1 MVDVMSELEL
11 QIVVGSTRPGRAA
24 DRFLP
29 WLRDRA
35 ERHGRFSVRWLDLR
49 EWDLPFFQET
59 TADMLAGRFT
69 TPTVHRW
76 NEVVAGGDAYLYV
89 FPEYNHS
96 VPAVLKNAFDY
107 ALGARLRNKPAG
119 FVAYSGGPIAGA
131 RAVEHMV
138 GITVEREMAPLRNA
152 VLLGRVGQAFA
163 EDSGL
168 PVDPG
173 TEHALA
179 ILLDDLAW
187 WGRALKAARAAGE
200 LPPPRQRPVLP
211 PPGPIR
217 ARPGAAGPR
226 QGPAANGPAPEP
238 APEAEDVQAGGS
250 GVSPG

>member
-1 MVDVMSELEL
+1 MVVPMDALEL
-11 QIVVGSTRPGRAA
+11 QIVVGSIRPGRAA

-35 ERHGRFSVRWLDLR
+35 ERHGRFAVRLLDLR
-49 EWDLPFFQET
+49 DWDLPFFQEPT
-59 TADMLAGRFT
+59 EDMVAGRFS
-69 TPTVHRW
+69 TPVVARW
-76 NEVVAGGDAYLYV
+76 NEVIAGGDAYLFV

-119 FVAYSGGPIAGA
+119 FVAYSGGSIAGA

-152 VLLGRVGQAFA
+152 VLLAAVARGFG
-163 EDSGL
+163 EDGL
-168 PVDPG
+168 PVDPM
-173 TEHALA
+173 TDHALA

-187 WGRALKAARAAGE
+187 WGEALRAARAAGQ

-217 ARPGAAGPR
+217 VR
-226 QGPAANGPAPEP
+226 
-238 APEAEDVQAGGS
+238 DLQAG
-250 GVSPG
+250 

>member
-1 MVDVMSELEL
+1 MATNGQDGASPRQRLEL

-29 WLRDRA
+29 WLVDRA
-35 ERHGRFSVRWLDLR
+35 ERHGRFTVRLLDLR
-49 EWDLPFFQET
+49 DWDLPLFQE
-59 TADMLAGRFT
+59 APEDLVAGRFS
-69 TPTVHRW
+69 TPTVERW
-76 NEVVAGGDAYLYV
+76 NEIIAAGDAYLFV

-119 FVAYSGGPIAGA
+119 FVGYSGGPIGGA

-152 VLLGRVGQAFA
+152 VLLGGVGRGFDA
-163 EDSGL
+163 EGL
-168 PVDPG
+168 PLDPM

-187 WGRALKAARAAGE
+187 WGEALRHARTAGE
-200 LPPPRQRPVLP
+200 LPPPRQRPVQP
-211 PPGPIR
+211 SPGPLL
-217 ARPGAAGPR
+217 ARPDQDPAQAAGGR
-226 QGPAANGPAPEP
+226 
-238 APEAEDVQAGGS
+238 
-250 GVSPG
+250 SPSR

>member
-1 MVDVMSELEL
+1 MSELEL

-35 ERHGRFSVRWLDLR
+35 ERHGRFAVRWLDLR
-49 EWDLPFFQET
+49 DWDLPFFSET
-59 TADMLAGRFT
+59 TEDMLAGRFT
-69 TPTVHRW
+69 TPAVERW

-96 VPAVLKNAFDY
+96 VPAVLKNAFDH

-152 VLLGRVGQAFA
+152 VLLGQVGRGFDD
-163 EDSGL
+163 DSGL

-187 WGRALKAARAAGE
+187 WGEALRSARAAGE
-200 LPPPRQRPVLP
+200 LPPPRRRPRQP
-211 PPGPIR
+211 SPGPIR
-217 ARPGAAGPR
+217 ARPAGVVRPGGP
-226 QGPAANGPAPEP
+226 GPAAEP
-238 APEAEDVQAGGS
+238 APPAEDVQAAG
-250 GVSPG
+250 

>member
-1 MVDVMSELEL
+1 MNELEL

-35 ERHGRFSVRWLDLR
+35 ERHGRFAVRWLDLR
-49 EWDLPFFQET
+49 DWDLPFFQET
-59 TADMLAGRFT
+59 TEEMVAGRFT
-69 TPTVHRW
+69 TPVVERW
-76 NEVVAGGDAYLYV
+76 NEVIAGGDAYLFV

-96 VPAVLKNAFDY
+96 VPAVLKNAFDH

-119 FVAYSGGPIAGA
+119 FVAYSGGPIGGA

-152 VLLGRVGQAFA
+152 VLLGGVGRGFD
-163 EDSGL
+163 ERDGL

-187 WGRALKAARAAGE
+187 WGEALRAARAAGE
-200 LPPPRQRPVLP
+200 LPPPRRRARRPS
-211 PPGPIR
+211 PGPIL
-217 ARPGAAGPR
+217 ARPGAGPPAGP
-226 QGPAANGPAPEP
+226 PPEP
-238 APEAEDVQAGGS
+238 APEAEDVQAGGP
-250 GVSPG
+250 GVSPGVAGR

>member
-1 MVDVMSELEL
+1 MDAMEL
-11 QIVVGSTRPGRAA
+11 QIVVGSIRPGRAA

-49 EWDLPFFQET
+49 DWDLPFFQEPT
-59 TADMLAGRFT
+59 EDMVAGRFT
-69 TPTVHRW
+69 TPTVQRW
-76 NEVVAGGDAYLYV
+76 NDTIAAGDAYLFV

-119 FVAYSGGPIAGA
+119 FVAYSGGVIAGA

-152 VLLGRVGQAFA
+152 VLLGGVGRAFG
-163 EDSGL
+163 DDGL
-168 PVDPG
+168 PVDPM
-173 TEHALA
+173 TDHALA

-187 WGRALKAARAAGE
+187 WGDALRQARRAGE
-200 LPPPRQRPVLP
+200 LPPPRQRAMGPAP
-211 PPGPIR
+211 APIR
-217 ARPGAAGPR
+217 DRPAGAP
-226 QGPAANGPAPEP
+226 GPAPEP
-238 APEAEDVQAGGS
+238 APEAEDIQAGG
-250 GVSPG
+250 

>member
-1 MVDVMSELEL
+1 MATNGQDPSPLEL
-11 QIVVGSTRPGRAA
+11 QIIVGSTRPGRAA

-29 WLRDRA
+29 WLVDRA
-35 ERHGRFSVRWLDLR
+35 ERHGAFSVRLLDLR
-49 EWDLPFFQET
+49 DWDLPLFQEPSE
-59 TADMLAGRFT
+59 AMVAGRFSS
-69 TPTVHRW
+69 PTVARW
-76 NEVVAGGDAYLYV
+76 NEVIAGGEAYLFV

-119 FVAYSGGPIAGA
+119 FVAYSGGPIGGA

-152 VLLGRVGQAFA
+152 VLLGQVGRGFDE
-163 EDSGL
+163 EDGL

-187 WGRALKAARAAGE
+187 WGEALRRARAAGE
-200 LPPPRQRPVLP
+200 LPPARQRPIRP
-211 PPGPIR
+211 SPGPISEPQALR
-217 ARPGAAGPR
+217 RRGDGA
-226 QGPAANGPAPEP
+226 Q
-238 APEAEDVQAGGS
+238 VGG
-250 GVSPG
+250 

>member
-1 MVDVMSELEL
+1 MGVNGQQADGLEL
-11 QIVVGSTRPGRAA
+11 QIVVGSIRPGRAA

-29 WLRDRA
+29 WLVDRA
-35 ERHGRFSVRWLDLR
+35 ERHGAFTVRLLDLR
-49 EWDLPFFQET
+49 DWDLPFFQEPT
-59 TADMLAGRFT
+59 ENLAAGRFS
-69 TPTVHRW
+69 TPTVERW
-76 NEVVAGGDAYLYV
+76 NDVIARGEAYLFV

-107 ALGARLRNKPAG
+107 ALGTRLRNKPAG

-152 VLLGRVGQAFA
+152 VLLGQVGRGFDA
-163 EDSGL
+163 DGL
-168 PVDPG
+168 PVDPM

-187 WGRALKAARAAGE
+187 WGGALRRARAAGE
-200 LPPPRQRPVLP
+200 LPPPRQRPVQA

-217 ARPGAAGPR
+217 RSDGA
-226 QGPAANGPAPEP
+226 Q
-238 APEAEDVQAGGS
+238 VGG
-250 GVSPG
+250 

>member
-1 MVDVMSELEL
+1 MGSDGQAATRLEL

-29 WLRDRA
+29 WLVDRA
-35 ERHGRFSVRWLDLR
+35 ERHGRFAVRLLDLR
-49 EWDLPFFQET
+49 DWDLPFFQEPSEG
-59 TADMLAGRFT
+59 MVAGRFS
-69 TPTVHRW
+69 TPTVERW
-76 NEVVAGGDAYLYV
+76 NEVIAAGDAYLFV

-119 FVAYSGGPIAGA
+119 FVAYSGGPIGGA

-152 VLLGRVGQAFA
+152 VLLGQVSRGFDE
-163 EDSGL
+163 EDGL
-168 PVDPG
+168 PLDPG

-187 WGRALKAARAAGE
+187 WGDALHRARAAGE
-200 LPPPRQRPVLP
+200 LPPARQRPVQV
-211 PPGPIR
+211 
-217 ARPGAAGPR
+217 AR
-226 QGPAANGPAPEP
+226 
-238 APEAEDVQAGGS
+238 
-250 GVSPG
+250 

>member
-1 MVDVMSELEL
+1 MDALEL
-11 QIVVGSTRPGRAA
+11 QIVVGSIRPGRAA

-29 WLRDRA
+29 WLLDRA
-35 ERHGRFSVRWLDLR
+35 ERHDRFAVRLLDLR
-49 EWDLPFFQET
+49 DWDLPFFQEPT
-59 TADMLAGRFT
+59 ESMLGGRFT
-69 TPTVHRW
+69 TPVVQRW
-76 NEVVAGGDAYLYV
+76 NEVIAGGDAYLFV

-152 VLLGRVGQAFA
+152 VLLGGVGRAFG
-163 EDSGL
+163 DDGL
-168 PVDPG
+168 PADPM
-173 TEHALA
+173 TDHALS

-187 WGRALKAARAAGE
+187 WGDALRRARRAGQ
-200 LPPPRQRPVLP
+200 LPPPRQRPVGP

-217 ARPGAAGPR
+217 VRPAG
-226 QGPAANGPAPEP
+226 GPGPVPEP
-238 APEAEDVQAGGS
+238 APEAEDVQAGG
-250 GVSPG
+250 